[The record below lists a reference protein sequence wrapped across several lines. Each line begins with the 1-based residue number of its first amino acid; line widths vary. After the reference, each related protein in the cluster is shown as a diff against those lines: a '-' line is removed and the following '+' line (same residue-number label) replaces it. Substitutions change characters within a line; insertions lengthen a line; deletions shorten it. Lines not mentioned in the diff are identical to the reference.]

1 MKAEITGW
9 HDLAVPRRWIAVGAA
24 VIVLVGGAAM
34 LIGRELFSPEPP
46 PPQAAPTKP
55 SATEPSGFER
65 FRDASAELSISH
77 PSSWRRVPA
86 SDAQVRLLAEG
97 EGVSLLVRTAS
108 LGVDVDAGSL
118 GAARRLTD
126 KLLKAGTGKV
136 KRLAPPR
143 LVALG
148 GLPGYLYLYTL
159 PDPTT
164 GQQAAQAHY
173 FLFRGR
179 TMITVI
185 FRAVPADRFT
195 SLSQLFDQ
203 IGGTLRIGQG

>member
-9 HDLAVPRRWIAVGAA
+9 HDLAVPRRWVAVGAG
-24 VIVLVGGAAM
+24 VIILVGAAAM
-34 LIGRELFSPEPP
+34 LIGRELFSPGPP
-46 PPQAAPTKP
+46 SPPQAAPAKP
-55 SATEPSGFER
+55 SATEPSGFVR
-65 FRDASAELSISH
+65 FRDASAGLSISH
-77 PSSWRRVPA
+77 PSSWRRVPS
-86 SDAQVRLLAEG
+86 SDAQVNLLAEG
-97 EGVSLLVRTAS
+97 DGASLLIRTAS

-126 KLLKAGTGKV
+126 RLLKAAGKV

-148 GLPGYLYLYTL
+148 GLPGYLYLYTFR
-159 PDPTT
+159 DPATE
-164 GQQAAQAHY
+164 QRAAQAHY

-203 IGGTLRIGQG
+203 IGGTLRVGQG